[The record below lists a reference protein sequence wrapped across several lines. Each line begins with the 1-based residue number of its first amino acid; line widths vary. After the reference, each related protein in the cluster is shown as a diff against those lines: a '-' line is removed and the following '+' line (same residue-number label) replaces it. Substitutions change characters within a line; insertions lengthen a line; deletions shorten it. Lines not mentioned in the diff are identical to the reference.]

1 MPEDQ
6 KHEVRPRIGDDAL
19 GLEVLREVQAVL
31 KKRGYLL
38 THRPDAMLLVKVES
52 EALMV
57 GRAVAYVKQ
66 INPQLVEWKAIDW
79 RGDFEKRPVS

>member
-1 MPEDQ
+1 MAEDQ
-6 KHEVRPRIGDDAL
+6 KYEVRPVIGDDNYAL
-19 GLEVLREVQAVL
+19 GVLREVQEVL

-38 THRPDAMLLVKVES
+38 THRQDAMLIVKVES

>member
-1 MPEDQ
+1 MSEDQ
-6 KHEVRPRIGDDAL
+6 KYEVRPRIADDISA
-19 GLEVLREVQAVL
+19 LEVLREVQEVL

-66 INPQLVEWKAIDW
+66 INPHLVEWKAIDW
-79 RGDFEKRPVS
+79 RGDFEKRQVS